1 MRTHGAILLAAALS
15 LVAAAPASAV
25 TGGFG
30 IADGLRGKPAPL
42 LAASEVGKK
51 GKSRRSS
58 CEAGTVPST
67 KSSALARELGR
78 EIAPVACEQ
87 PPRSEVIPPDA
98 LDRARAAMLA
108 VIG

>member
-1 MRTHGAILLAAALS
+1 MRTHGATLLAAALC

-30 IADGLRGKPAPL
+30 IADGLRGKTTAL
-42 LAASEVGKK
+42 LAAPEASKN

-58 CEAGTVPST
+58 CEAGTPPSAKT
-67 KSSALARELGR
+67 SGLARELGR

-87 PPRSEVIPPDA
+87 PPRSAVIPADA

>member
-1 MRTHGAILLAAALS
+1 MRTHGATLLAAALV

-30 IADGLRGKPAPL
+30 IADGLRGKTTAL
-42 LAASEVGKK
+42 LAASEAGQK

-58 CEAGTVPST
+58 CEAGKPPST
-67 KSSALARELGR
+67 KTSALATELGR
-78 EIAPVACEQ
+78 QIAPVACEQ

-98 LDRARAAMLA
+98 FDRARAAMLA